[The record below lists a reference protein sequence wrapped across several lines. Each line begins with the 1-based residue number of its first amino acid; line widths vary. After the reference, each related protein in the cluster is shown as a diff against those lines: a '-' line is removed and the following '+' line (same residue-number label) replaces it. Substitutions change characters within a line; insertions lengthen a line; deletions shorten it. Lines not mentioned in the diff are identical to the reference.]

1 MRAQRGMTLL
11 EVVLA
16 TALLSASA
24 AVALPMLAAGRR
36 AAGARFELD
45 AIASLIERADR
56 VIATDPAE
64 AGSPLAFA
72 ADSPDA
78 APTDLYVCDPLVP
91 GAPRAAIFRQGGL
104 VVLRFVSSDRA
115 SGGTK

>member
-1 MRAQRGMTLL
+1 MRADRGMTLL

-24 AVALPMLAAGRR
+24 AVALPMLVAGRR
-36 AAGARFELD
+36 AARARFELH

-56 VIATDPAE
+56 VM
-64 AGSPLAFA
+64 A